1 MVEEVTLGFISRQI
15 TRLSD
20 DVASVKSDIRL
31 SGLRIERL
39 ETSLSTLVEEVRG
52 LDRKLDRFEMRVR
65 RVEDKVP

>member
-1 MVEEVTLGFISRQI
+1 MAEEVTLGFISRQI